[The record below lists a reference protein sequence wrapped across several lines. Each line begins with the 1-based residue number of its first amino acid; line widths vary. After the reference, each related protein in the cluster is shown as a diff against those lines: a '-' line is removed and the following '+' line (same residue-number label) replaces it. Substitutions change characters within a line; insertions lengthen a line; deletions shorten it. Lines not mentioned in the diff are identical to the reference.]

1 MTSASVQPPIW
12 NKPLARKWP
21 GLSLA
26 LLAFSSLITSLDF
39 TVVYVAL
46 PDIAREVGL
55 SAHTTQWV
63 VSAYAIFFGGFLLL
77 GGRSADLLGRRR
89 MFVLGMILFGGA
101 SLLGGLA
108 TSPATLI
115 AARVIQGVG
124 GAVLFPA
131 TLSLVATSFPEGRE
145 RVRALA
151 VWAMAGAGGLSLGAL
166 LGGVLTHAFGWQAVF
181 LVNVPLVVI
190 GAAAAFVLLNADG
203 PRERG
208 RSFDLPGALTGTIG
222 VTLLVFAIAQGPEA
236 GWGDPSVLVAA
247 VLSIVLLAV
256 FLGIEARSKSPLM
269 PLRLFRNRNVRAAL
283 LVIFVFGLSMQNIV
297 YFLTLYF
304 QGVLGYS
311 ALQGGLAFLGLSVV
325 IGIGNFI
332 AERLIVRLGNRPTMM
347 IALLLGAGG
356 GALLGAGM
364 LADGS
369 YWTVLA
375 GILVYGLGMGTI
387 FPTMFGA
394 AGTGVAAEEQGTAG
408 GMANTALQI
417 GTSAGLAV
425 LVGIANSGLGD
436 LTGEALRVATADG
449 LRAAVYIA
457 AGFTLLGLLGA
468 LALPRL
474 RTAPVT
480 PVTPA
485 VPVTPAAPEGN
496 AINGAAV

>member
-1 MTSASVQPPIW
+1 MTSVQSA
-12 NKPLARKWP
+12 PLVRGRA
-21 GLSLA
+21 GLGLG

-55 SAHTTQWV
+55 SAHSTQWI

-89 MFVLGMILFGGA
+89 MFVLGMLLFGGA

-108 TSPATLI
+108 TSPGTLI
-115 AARVIQGVG
+115 AARVVQGIG
-124 GAVLFPA
+124 GAVLFPT
-131 TLSLVATSFPEGRE
+131 TLSLVATGFPEGRE

-166 LGGVLTHAFGWQAVF
+166 LGGVLTYAFGWEAVF
-181 LVNVPLVVI
+181 LVNVPLVVV
-190 GAAAAFVLLNADG
+190 GAAAAFVLLNPDG

-208 RSFDLPGALTGTIG
+208 RSFDLPGALTGTVG
-222 VTLLVFAIAQGPEA
+222 VTSLVFAIAQGPEA
-236 GWGDPSVLVAA
+236 GWGDPAVLVAG
-247 VLSIVLLAV
+247 VLSVVLLAV
-256 FLGIEARSKSPLM
+256 FFGIEARSASPLM
-269 PLRLFRNRNVRAAL
+269 PLRLLRNRDLRAAL

-297 YFLTLYF
+297 YFMTLYF

-332 AERLIVRLGNRPTMM
+332 AERLIVRIGNRPTLM
-347 IALLLGAGG
+347 IALLLGAAG

-375 GILVYGLGMGTI
+375 GIVVYGLGMGTI

-394 AGTGVAAEEQGTAG
+394 ASTGVAAQEQGTAG
-408 GMANTALQI
+408 GMANTALQV

-449 LRAAVYIA
+449 LRTAVYLA
-457 AGFTLLGLLGA
+457 AAFTLLGLLGA
-468 LALPRL
+468 RTLPKPR
-474 RTAPVT
+474 RTAPTETGQVT
-480 PVTPA
+480 A
-485 VPVTPAAPEGN
+485 VNQAA
-496 AINGAAV
+496 A